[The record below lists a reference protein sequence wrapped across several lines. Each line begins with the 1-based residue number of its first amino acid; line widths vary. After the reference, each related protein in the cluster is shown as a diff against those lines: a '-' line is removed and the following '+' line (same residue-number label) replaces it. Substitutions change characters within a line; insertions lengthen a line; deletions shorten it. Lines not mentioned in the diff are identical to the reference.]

1 MRRDHVRLSGMAYF
15 FLDLDTAAGGRCWT
29 QTEGQIYWHVV

>member
-1 MRRDHVRLSGMAYF
+1 MRQDHVRLSGMVYF

-29 QTEGQIYWHVV
+29 STDMQIYRYVV